1 MNSILRPASSWP
13 PAPPRMWF
21 RRSIGALRLTI
32 WRRKSSAAAASFR
45 QTAVATPEAVMEE
58 AKEEDEE
65 EDDEEE
71 EEQDAEVEMEGVTDF
86 KTLFLFDSSPEIVL
100 CLIRWQ
106 T

>member
-1 MNSILRPASSWP
+1 
-13 PAPPRMWF
+13 MWF

-45 QTAVATPEAVMEE
+45 QTAVATPEAVVVEE
-58 AKEEDEE
+58 KE
-65 EDDEEE
+65 EEE
-71 EEQDAEVEMEGVTDF
+71 EEQDAEVEIEGATDF
-86 KTLFLFDSSPEIVL
+86 KTLFLFDSSLEIVL